1 MVHAFVETHN
11 MYFITSV
18 ITCQLIDRECL
29 AGRENKRC
37 AGRCDDSI
45 GYDQGY
51 DQKSGKRPRPS
62 QELGGRPAHHNAPRA
77 ALVSAALCAR
87 TDRLR
92 RITLLRA
99 ASNLQEWQTWT

>member
-37 AGRCDDSI
+37 AGRWDDSI
-45 GYDQGY
+45 GYDQNLENVLVRRRSSVA
-51 DQKSGKRPRPS
+51 DLLTTSATRSPR
-62 QELGGRPAHHNAPRA
+62 LGCPVRAHGPPA
-77 ALVSAALCAR
+77 
-87 TDRLR
+87 R